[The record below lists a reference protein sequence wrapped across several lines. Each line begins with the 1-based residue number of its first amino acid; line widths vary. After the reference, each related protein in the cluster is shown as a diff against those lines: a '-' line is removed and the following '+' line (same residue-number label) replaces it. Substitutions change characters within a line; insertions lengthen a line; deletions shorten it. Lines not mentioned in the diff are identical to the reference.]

1 MSNLVLIPIEGERTL
16 LEREEHI
23 ITNYRVIQR
32 DRGSN
37 TSVGIPLHVI
47 REYKLTSRSG
57 MFKVVNGIIN
67 VIGAMPQKEALRGA
81 LGLREFD
88 RLRVGDQRKLCEMSG
103 LAFVHPDYPY
113 GRWAT
118 IGYHRPFSQH
128 FYQEFAWIRGE
139 NVFTY
144 YPNSFILTN
153 YRLYQKDEKR
163 RKLYIF
169 PLHMVE
175 TFEAKGNKIRIK
187 ATSGKFEI
195 KGKVPRQDHM
205 LRVWQM
211 RAWDT
216 LPKEHLD
223 WLIRPYD
230 FIQARHPLS
239 QYSIS
244 DSAAIDRSFV
254 ATETKEEME
263 VASGSKGEH
272 TVFVKPVIKDRC
284 TNCNAPLSWEQ
295 IDWVGP
301 DQYQCPSCG
310 ATHRVD
316 YVRM

>member
-1 MSNLVLIPIEGERTL
+1 MSNLVLIPIQGERIL
-16 LEREEHI
+16 LERDEHI
-23 ITNYRVIQR
+23 ITNYRFLQR
-32 DRGSN
+32 DRGSES
-37 TSVGIPLHVI
+37 SVGIPLYAI

-57 MFKVVNGIIN
+57 MFKIVNGIIN
-67 VIGAMPQKEALRGA
+67 VIGAMPPKEALRGA
-81 LGLREFD
+81 LGLREFE

-103 LAFVHPDYPY
+103 LSFVHPNYPY
-113 GRWAT
+113 GNWST
-118 IGYHRPFSQH
+118 IGYHRPFSKH
-128 FYQEFAWIRGE
+128 FYDNYAWIRGE
-139 NVFTY
+139 EIFTY
-144 YPNSFILTN
+144 FPGSFILTN
-153 YRLYQKDEKR
+153 YRLYQKDSKR
-163 RKLYIF
+163 KKLYIF
-169 PLHMVE
+169 PLHMVQ
-175 TFEAKGNKIRIK
+175 TFEAKGNKIKIK
-187 ATSGKFEI
+187 ASTGKFEI

-216 LPKEHLD
+216 LPEEHLD
-223 WLIRPYD
+223 WLIRPFQ

-239 QYSIS
+239 QYSVS
-244 DSAAIDRSFV
+244 DTASIDRQFV
-254 ATETKEEME
+254 ATETREDME
-263 VASGSKGEH
+263 VASGSKGDH